1 MLPFGLELFYLT
13 AVHNDWR
20 EWVMLTHL
28 LLLKLSRGVW
38 AMIAVFLAY
47 CTLQAPSTWVNFPS
61 FFLMEPKIGA
71 LSTHHFFCH
80 VALEPQLCC
89 AYCGSGRQTTLGTRC
104 QGIFTVCTCCKISVL
119 IFLTLQNIALQSIAI
134 FSSHKSIIHQ
144 YRSMCWHFW
153 TILIQC
159 PGNFVTGYLLG
170 PILLSGAWCMDW
182 LSFTSS
188 LLPFFFSRL
197 SIHIQSSKK
206 KEGYLHMWFSW
217 ILFCWHH
224 CLWSKWLV

>member
-1 MLPFGLELFYLT
+1 MHRF
-13 AVHNDWR
+13 V
-20 EWVMLTHL
+20 
-28 LLLKLSRGVW
+28 
-38 AMIAVFLAY
+38 
-47 CTLQAPSTWVNFPS
+47 
-61 FFLMEPKIGA
+61 
-71 LSTHHFFCH
+71 CH

-119 IFLTLQNIALQSIAI
+119 ISLTLQNIALQSIAI

-144 YRSMCWHFW
+144 YRSMCWRFW

-206 KEGYLHMWFSW
+206 RRLSTYVVQLDTILLASLPLVQMTCLIWAHQVEGHFS
-217 ILFCWHH
+217 
-224 CLWSKWLV
+224 

>member
-1 MLPFGLELFYLT
+1 MPPFGLELFYLT

-47 CTLQAPSTWVNFPS
+47 CTLQAPSTWVIFPS
-61 FFLMEPKIGA
+61 SFLMESNIGA
-71 LSTHHFFCH
+71 LSAHRFFCH

-89 AYCGSGRQTTLGTRC
+89 AYCGSGRQTTIGTRC

-119 IFLTLQNIALQSIAI
+119 ISLTLQNIALQSIAI

-144 YRSMCWHFW
+144 YRLMRWHFW

-159 PGNFVTGYLLG
+159 PGN
-170 PILLSGAWCMDW
+170 LSQD
-182 LSFTSS
+182 T
-188 LLPFFFSRL
+188 
-197 SIHIQSSKK
+197 
-206 KEGYLHMWFSW
+206 Y
-217 ILFCWHH
+217 
-224 CLWSKWLV
+224 

>member
-47 CTLQAPSTWVNFPS
+47 CTLQAPSTWVIFPS
-61 FFLMEPKIGA
+61 SFLMESNIGA
-71 LSTHHFFCH
+71 LSAHRFFCH

-89 AYCGSGRQTTLGTRC
+89 AYCGSGRQTTIGTRC

-119 IFLTLQNIALQSIAI
+119 ISLTLQNIALQSIAI

-144 YRSMCWHFW
+144 YRSMCWRFW

-197 SIHIQSSKK
+197 STYVVRSDTLLLASSP
-206 KEGYLHMWFSW
+206 
-217 ILFCWHH
+217 
-224 CLWSKWLV
+224 LVNDLINLGTSVRRAF